1 MLNNHTS
8 QYILLQEYHQFA
20 RRIGLIGVTNLLI
33 SLSGLILLPI
43 LTKTLPIEEYGTYIQ
58 VTVTIGLVPAVVMLG
73 LPYTMVRFLAGAR
86 SREEIQEGYYS
97 IAGITVV
104 TAGLASLALF
114 ILAEPIAAALFDNR
128 VAIIQVLAAIVFL
141 ECMNGLQYNYFRT
154 FQQIKRYS
162 SLTFFKTCL
171 QLTLVSTLVL
181 AGYGIL
187 GATIGLLVTDVVL
200 LIIMGILIVSEIG
213 VAVPKFRHLRE
224 YLSFGLP
231 TVPGNLSSWVVNS
244 SDRYVIALFLGTAYV
259 GYYSPGYTLGNIVN
273 MFIAPLSFMLPAV
286 LSKHYDDG
294 NLNDVKT
301 ILSYSMKYFLALA
314 IPSAVGLSLLSRP
327 LLTILSTPE
336 IAAQGYLITPFT
348 ALSGLLFG
356 LYAII
361 TQILVLEKK
370 TGITGTIWIV
380 AAVLNLGLNIVF
392 IPIIGIVGAAATTL
406 IAFSLAFILSMYY
419 SFRYLVFDFNV
430 SFILK
435 CIFAS
440 TIMGAVIVIGGS
452 QIPGTLVPIILL
464 IGVSALVYGGCLLVL
479 RGFKKEELRFFR
491 GLLRV

>member
-1 MLNNHTS
+1 M
-8 QYILLQEYHQFA
+8 QEYHQFA

-43 LTKTLPIEEYGTYIQ
+43 LTKTLPIEEYGTYVQ

-171 QLTLVSTLVL
+171 QLTLVCTLVL

-200 LIIMGILIVSEIG
+200 LIIMSILIVSEIG

-314 IPSAVGLSLLSRP
+314 IPSAVGLSLLSKP

-336 IAAQGYLITPFT
+336 IAAQGYLITPFL

-356 LYAII
+356 TFAI
-361 TQILVLEKK
+361 TAEILVLEKK
-370 TGITGTIWIV
+370 TTITGTIWIV
-380 AAVLNLGLNIVF
+380 AAILNFGLNIIFVP
-392 IPIIGIVGAAATTL
+392 ILGIIGAAVTTL
-406 IAFSLAFILSMYY
+406 LAFSLAFVLSTYY
-419 SFRYLVFDFNV
+419 SFKYLVFDLNAA
-430 SFILK
+430 FILK
-435 CIFAS
+435 CIIAAA
-440 TIMGAVIVIGGS
+440 IMGVVVVIGGS
-452 QIPGTLVPIILL
+452 RISGGLVSILL
-464 IGVSALVYGGCLLVL
+464 LVIISALVYTAGLIIL
-479 RGFKKEELRFFR
+479 RGFKKEEILFFK
-491 GLLRV
+491 GLLRI

>member
-1 MLNNHTS
+1 
-8 QYILLQEYHQFA
+8 LQEYHQFA
-20 RRIGLIGVTNLLI
+20 RRIGLIGATNLLI

-97 IAGITVV
+97 IVGITVV

-128 VAIIQVLAAIVFL
+128 VAITRVLAAIVFL

-171 QLTLVSTLVL
+171 QLTLVCTLVL

-200 LIIMGILIVSEIG
+200 LIIMSILIVSEIG

-356 LYAII
+356 TFAIT

-370 TGITGTIWIV
+370 TTITGTIWIV
-380 AAVLNLGLNIVF
+380 AAILNFGLNIIFV
-392 IPIIGIVGAAATTL
+392 PIFGIIGAAATTL
-406 IAFSLAFILSMYY
+406 LAFSLAFLLSTYY
-419 SFRYLVFDFNV
+419 SFKYLVFDLNAA
-430 SFILK
+430 FILK
-435 CIFAS
+435 CIIAAA
-440 TIMGAVIVIGGS
+440 IMSGVVVIGSS
-452 QIPGTLVPIILL
+452 QMSGGLVSILL
-464 IGVSALVYGGCLLVL
+464 LVIISALVYTAGLLIL
-479 RGFKKEELRFFR
+479 RGFKKEEILFFK
-491 GLLRV
+491 GLLRI

>member
-1 MLNNHTS
+1 MT
-8 QYILLQEYHQFA
+8 EYHQFA
-20 RRIGLIGVTNLLI
+20 RRIGLIGATNLLI

-58 VTVTIGLVPAVVMLG
+58 VTVTIGLVPGVVMLG
-73 LPYTMVRFLAGAR
+73 LPYTMVRFLAAAK

-97 IAGITVV
+97 IVGVTVV

-114 ILAEPIAAALFDNR
+114 ILAEPIAAVLFDNR
-128 VAIIQVLAAIVFL
+128 VAITRILAAIVFL

-171 QLTLVSTLVL
+171 QLALVGALVL

-187 GATIGLLVTDVVL
+187 GATIGLLVTNLVL
-200 LIIMGILIVSEIG
+200 LLIMGILIVSEIG
-213 VAVPKFRHLRE
+213 VTVPKFRHLRE

-231 TVPGNLSSWVVNS
+231 TVPGDLSSWVVNS

-259 GYYSPGYTLGNIVN
+259 GYYSPGYTLGNMVN

-286 LSKHYDDG
+286 LSKHYDEG

-301 ILSYSMKYFLALA
+301 VLMYSMKYFLALA
-314 IPSAVGLSLLSRP
+314 IPSVVGLSLLSKP

-356 LYAII
+356 SYAAIM
-361 TQILVLEKK
+361 QILVLEKK
-370 TGITGTIWIV
+370 TSITGIIWIM
-380 AAVLNLGLNIVF
+380 AAILNLGLNIIL
-392 IPIIGIVGAAATTL
+392 IPVIGIIGAAATTL
-406 IAFSLAFILSMYY
+406 VAYFLAFIITAYY
-419 SFRYLVFDFNV
+419 SSKYLVFDVNAA
-430 SFILK
+430 FILK
-435 CIFAS
+435 CIVAS
-440 TIMGAVIVIGGS
+440 AIMGVVVVIGGS
-452 QIPGTLVPIILL
+452 QMSGGLVSVILL
-464 IGVSALVYGGCLLVL
+464 VIISALVYGAGLLIL
-479 RGFKKEELRFFR
+479 RGFKKEEIRFFR
-491 GLLRV
+491 GLLRI

>member
-1 MLNNHTS
+1 MS
-8 QYILLQEYHQFA
+8 EYHQFA
-20 RRIGLIGVTNLLI
+20 RRIGLIGITNLLI
-33 SLSGLILLPI
+33 GLSGLILLPI
-43 LTKTLPIEEYGTYIQ
+43 LTKTLPIEEYGTYVQI
-58 VTVTIGLVPAVVMLG
+58 TVTIGLIPGVVMLG
-73 LPYTMVRFLAGAR
+73 LPYTMVRFLAAAK

-97 IAGITVV
+97 IVGITVV

-114 ILAEPIAAALFDNR
+114 ILAEPIAAALFDGR
-128 VAIIQVLAAIVFL
+128 VAITRVLAAIVFL

-171 QLTLVSTLVL
+171 QLALVCALVL

-200 LIIMGILIVSEIG
+200 LLVMGILIVSEVG
-213 VAVPKFRHLRE
+213 VAVPKFRNLRE

-273 MFIAPLSFMLPAV
+273 MFIAPISFMLPAV
-286 LSKHYDDG
+286 LSKYYDEG
-294 NLNDVKT
+294 GLNDVKT
-301 ILSYSMKYFLALA
+301 VLSYSMKYFLALA
-314 IPSAVGLSLLSRP
+314 IPSAVGLSLLSKP

-336 IAAQGYLITPFT
+336 IAAQGYLITPFL

-356 LYAII
+356 TFAIT

-370 TGITGTIWIV
+370 TTITGTIWIV
-380 AAVLNLGLNIVF
+380 AAVLNLGLNIIFVPRF
-392 IPIIGIVGAAATTL
+392 GIVGAAATTL
-406 IAFSLAFILSMYY
+406 LAFFLAFVLSTYF
-419 SFRYLVFDFNV
+419 SFKYLVFDLNAAFV
-430 SFILK
+430 LK
-435 CIFAS
+435 CIVAS
-440 TIMGAVIVIGGS
+440 AIMGVVVVIGGS
-452 QIPGTLVPIILL
+452 RMSSGLMSVILL
-464 IGVSALVYGGCLLVL
+464 VIISALVYTTGLLIL
-479 RGFKKEELRFFR
+479 RGFKKEEIRFFR
-491 GLLRV
+491 GLLRI

>member
-1 MLNNHTS
+1 M
-8 QYILLQEYHQFA
+8 QEYHQFA
-20 RRIGLIGVTNLLI
+20 RRIGLIGATNLLI

-97 IAGITVV
+97 IVGITVV

-128 VAIIQVLAAIVFL
+128 VAITRILAAIVFL

-171 QLTLVSTLVL
+171 QLILVCTLVL

-200 LIIMGILIVSEIG
+200 LIIMSILIVSEIG

-244 SDRYVIALFLGTAYV
+244 SDRYMVALFLGTAYV
-259 GYYSPGYTLGNIVN
+259 GYYSPGYSLGNIVN

-294 NLNDVKT
+294 NLKDVKT
-301 ILSYSMKYFLALA
+301 VLSYSMKYFLALA
-314 IPSAVGLSLLSRP
+314 IPSVVGLSLLSKP

-336 IAAQGYLITPFT
+336 IAEQGYLITPFL
-348 ALSGLLFG
+348 ALTGLLFG
-356 LYAII
+356 LFAII
-361 TQILVLEKK
+361 AEILVLEKK
-370 TGITGTIWIV
+370 TSITGTIWIL
-380 AAVLNLGLNIVF
+380 AAVLNLGLNIIFV
-392 IPIIGIVGAAATTL
+392 PRIGIMGAAATTL
-406 IAFSLAFILSMYY
+406 VAYSLAFILSAYY
-419 SFRYLVFDFNV
+419 SFKYLVFPVDG

-435 CIFAS
+435 CLVAA
-440 TIMGAVIVIGGS
+440 TIMGAVVVIGGAQMS
-452 QIPGTLVPIILL
+452 GGLLGIFLLV
-464 IGVSALVYGGCLLVL
+464 GVSALVYGAGLLVL
-479 RGFKKEELRFFR
+479 RGFKKEEIRFFR

>member
-1 MLNNHTS
+1 M
-8 QYILLQEYHQFA
+8 QEYHQFA
-20 RRIGLIGVTNLLI
+20 RRIGLIGITNLLI

-58 VTVTIGLVPAVVMLG
+58 LTVTIGLFPGIVMLG
-73 LPYTMVRFLAGAR
+73 LPYTMVRFLAAAK
-86 SREEIQEGYYS
+86 SLEEIREGYYS
-97 IAGITVV
+97 IVGITILS
-104 TAGLASLALF
+104 AGLASVALF
-114 ILAEPIAAALFDNR
+114 LLAEPIAVALFDGR
-128 VAIIQVLAAIVFL
+128 TAITRILALVVFL
-141 ECMNGLQYNYFRT
+141 ECMNNLQYDYFRT

-162 SLTFFKTCL
+162 SFLFLKTCL
-171 QLTLVSTLVL
+171 QLISVAALVL
-181 AGYGIL
+181 AGYGIF
-187 GATIGLLVTDVVL
+187 GAAVGLLATNLVL
-200 LIIMGILIVSEIG
+200 FLVMGFLIVSKIG
-213 VAVPKFRHLRE
+213 VAVPKFSHLRE

-259 GYYSPGYTLGNIVN
+259 GYYSPGYSLGNMIN

-286 LSKHYDDG
+286 LSKYYDDG
-294 NLNDVKT
+294 NLKDVKT
-301 ILSYSMKYFLALA
+301 ILSHSMKYFLALA
-314 IPSAVGLSLLSRP
+314 IPSAVGLSLLSKP

-336 IAAQGYLITPFT
+336 IAEQGYLITPFL

-356 LYAII
+356 LYTVIF
-361 TQILVLEKK
+361 QVLVLEKK
-370 TGITGTIWIV
+370 TSITGTIWIV

-419 SFRYLVFDFNV
+419 SLRYLVFDFNV

-464 IGVSALVYGGCLLVL
+464 IGVSVLVYGGCLFML
-479 RGFKKEELRFFR
+479 RGFGQDEIRFFR
-491 GLLRV
+491 GLFRV

>member
-1 MLNNHTS
+1 M
-8 QYILLQEYHQFA
+8 QEYHQFA
-20 RRIGLIGVTNLLI
+20 RRIGLIGATNLLI

-97 IAGITVV
+97 IVGITVV

-128 VAIIQVLAAIVFL
+128 VAIIRILAVIVFL
-141 ECMNGLQYNYFRT
+141 ECMNGLQYDYFRT

-171 QLTLVSTLVL
+171 QLTLVCTLVL

-314 IPSAVGLSLLSRP
+314 IPSVVGLSLLSRP

-356 LYAII
+356 SYAVIM
-361 TQILVLEKK
+361 QILVLEKK
-370 TGITGTIWIV
+370 TGISGTIWIV
-380 AAVLNLGLNIVF
+380 AAILNLGLNIIFVPIF
-392 IPIIGIVGAAATTL
+392 GIIGAAVTTL
-406 IAFSLAFILSMYY
+406 LAYSLAFLLSTYY
-419 SFRYLVFDFNV
+419 SFKYLVFDLNAAFV
-430 SFILK
+430 LK
-435 CIFAS
+435 CIVSSA
-440 TIMGAVIVIGGS
+440 IMGVVVVIGSS
-452 QIPGTLVPIILL
+452 QMSGGLVSVILL
-464 IGVSALVYGGCLLVL
+464 VIISALVYTAGLFIL
-479 RGFKKEELRFFR
+479 RGFKKEEILFFK
-491 GLLRV
+491 GLLRI